1 MKQTMKIWAV
11 TLVGMASVLC
21 PLRYGDKIK
30 V

>member
-1 MKQTMKIWAV
+1 MKQTMKIWAM
-11 TLVGMASVLC
+11 TLVGMASVFV